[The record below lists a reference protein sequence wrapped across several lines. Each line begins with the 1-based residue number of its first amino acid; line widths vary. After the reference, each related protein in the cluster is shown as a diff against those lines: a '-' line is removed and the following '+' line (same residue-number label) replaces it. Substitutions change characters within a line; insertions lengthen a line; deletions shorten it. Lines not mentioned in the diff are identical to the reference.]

1 SVAGQL
7 VGGGSSGV
15 GGAVEEVGEEL
26 KAVVAVAGA
35 ELVHRGVHPRVE
47 PEQLGV
53 AVAQCADDDGAAVA
67 GSRSQATPPPWSRS
81 RMPVMVAGVQPG
93 ASRQGAGVEGTVAV
107 DELEAVQVGVV
118 EVDVGADV
126 VVEQRQLVAELA
138 QGLLDGAG

>member
-26 KAVVAVAGA
+26 KAVVAVAGT

-67 GSRSQATPPPWSRS
+67 GSRSQATPPPRWSRS
-81 RMPVMVAGVQPG
+81 RMPVRVAGAAGRVAPG
-93 ASRQGAGVEGTVAV
+93 RWG
-107 DELEAVQVGVV
+107 
-118 EVDVGADV
+118 
-126 VVEQRQLVAELA
+126 
-138 QGLLDGAG
+138 